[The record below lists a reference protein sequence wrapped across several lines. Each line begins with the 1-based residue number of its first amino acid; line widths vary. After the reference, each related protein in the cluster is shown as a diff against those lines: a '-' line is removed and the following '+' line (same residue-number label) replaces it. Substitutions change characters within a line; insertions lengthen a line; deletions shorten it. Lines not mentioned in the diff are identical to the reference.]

1 MNLARLLLEY
11 ERTAADQVPLL
22 LRLGDEQRGL
32 QCAIESGD
40 TDLVY
45 FTIFHLYRKLALVD
59 QLHEFSNTILSEKQ
73 ALDLFIKYCKAK
85 VCVSTL
91 CLSSGSRKRL
101 RDALQNPDTGK
112 EMYRQIGL
120 SEGEAGMVFD
130 SALAISLEIPDDASG
145 EDDITVGNMRE
156 QVVNLLKEAAVLF
169 VRVDLSLP
177 ARISDRPVCFQSK
190 KHDFQAKS
198 CEEFAQL
205 RKMQVHV
212 DQNMGRNVLVGLSVV
227 DSIKQCIRLD
237 NQKAADD
244 FKRSFGV
251 SDKSAA

>member
-1 MNLARLLLEY
+1 
-11 ERTAADQVPLL
+11 
-22 LRLGDEQRGL
+22 
-32 QCAIESGD
+32 
-40 TDLVY
+40 
-45 FTIFHLYRKLALVD
+45 
-59 QLHEFSNTILSEKQ
+59 
-73 ALDLFIKYCKAK
+73 
-85 VCVSTL
+85 
-91 CLSSGSRKRL
+91 
-101 RDALQNPDTGK
+101 
-112 EMYRQIGL
+112 MYRQIGL

-145 EDDITVGNMRE
+145 EDDITIGNMRE

-169 VRVDLSLP
+169 VRVNFSHVAHLSDGL
-177 ARISDRPVCFQSK
+177 VCFQSK

-251 SDKSAA
+251 SDKSAALILLLLNNISL

>member
-59 QLHEFSNTILSEKQ
+59 QLHEFSNTILSEGRHW
-73 ALDLFIKYCKAK
+73 ISSS
-85 VCVSTL
+85 STARQRCSPML
-91 CLSSGSRKRL
+91 RLSSGSRKRL
-101 RDALQNPDTGK
+101 RAALQNPDTGK

-156 QVVNLLKEAAVLF
+156 QVVNLLKEAAVVF

-212 DQNMGRNVLVGLSVV
+212 DQNMGRNVLVGLGVV

-237 NQKAADD
+237 NQKAAYD